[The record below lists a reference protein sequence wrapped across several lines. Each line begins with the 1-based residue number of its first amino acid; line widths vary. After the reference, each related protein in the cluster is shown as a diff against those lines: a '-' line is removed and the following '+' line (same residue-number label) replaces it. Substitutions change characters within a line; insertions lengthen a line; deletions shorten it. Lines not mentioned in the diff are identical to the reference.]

1 MRKDIYGLRVV
12 RPEPFVCNRFAEA
25 VAGVAVK
32 SALTTKRDD
41 DERE

>member
-1 MRKDIYGLRVV
+1 MGSGLLNRSL
-12 RPEPFVCNRFAEA
+12 FVCNRFAEA